1 MKFNFLFL
9 FLSLSLII
17 SSCVS
22 DSTDTNDLKVFG
34 GKIYGGEFSFM
45 SPEKIESLLPIS
57 VSDIYSN
64 RILSQVYEP
73 LLRID
78 MKTMQVT
85 PSLAE
90 SFKVSGDAKV
100 FTFKLRKGILFHD
113 DDCFSNDKER
123 ELTAEDVKFSLDL
136 ACSGH
141 KKNEISYLLVDKIT
155 GAEKYNKISENS
167 FPEGGVKGI
176 KVIDPQTVQITLD
189 EPFVGFDKILTHN
202 SLGIISKKAY
212 LKYGDDLKTHPV
224 GTGAFTLAEMNADKI
239 TLNRNGSYW
248 KKDEF
253 GNKLPFIDKVV
264 MTYSK
269 DKRSEL
275 TAFNDR
281 KIDIVLEIPVEEIQH
296 VFGTLEDAQNGKTVK
311 HKVETETS
319 MKMTYMAFAC
329 ESDEFKDE
337 KVRKAFNLAVD
348 RQEIIDL
355 YIEGEGY
362 AADHGFVPPMD
373 NYPYKEVNGHG
384 FNPELA
390 KSLLAQA
397 GYKSGADFPKL
408 DIYVNTKE
416 GSTIYKMMTGVVDNI
431 KKTLGVELKIKLCTI
446 QERNEAI
453 IKGTAK
459 LWRGGW
465 IADYPDAENFLTL
478 FYGKNISDN
487 EMSVVNDF
495 KFRNESFDANFEKA
509 LKELNKEKRNN
520 LLAKCDQIT
529 IDHSAV
535 LPILTDDF
543 IVMVNVRVR
552 DFKTNAIQ
560 ALDFSNIYIKDQR

>member
-253 GNKLPFIDKVV
+253 GNQLPFIDKVV

-495 KFRNESFDANFEKA
+495 KFRNDSFDANFEKA

>member
-1 MKFNFLFL
+1 MRFNILFL
-9 FLSLSLII
+9 LFSFSILLN
-17 SSCVS
+17 SCGDDNS
-22 DSTDTNDLKVFG
+22 DTSNLKAVG

-64 RILSQVYEP
+64 RILSQIYEP

-78 MKTMQVT
+78 MSTMQVI

-90 SFKVSGDAKV
+90 SFKVSEDAKV
-100 FTFKLRKGILFHD
+100 FTLKLREGVMFHE
-113 DDCFSNDKER
+113 DDCFSNDEDR
-123 ELTAEDVKFSLDL
+123 ILTAEDVKFSLDL
-136 ACSGH
+136 ACSGQKH
-141 KKNEISYLLVDKIT
+141 NEISYLLVDKIL
-155 GAEKYNKISENS
+155 GAAEYNKASENQL
-167 FPEGGVKGI
+167 PDTGVKGI
-176 KVIDPQTVQITLD
+176 KVIDARTIQITLD

-202 SLGIISKKAY
+202 SLGIISKKAF
-212 LKYGDDLKTHPV
+212 LKYGEKLNTHPV
-224 GTGAFTLAEMNADKI
+224 GTGAFVLEEMNADKI
-239 TLNRNGSYW
+239 ILARNADYW
-248 KKDEF
+248 RKDEF
-253 GNKLPFIDKVV
+253 GNQLPFLNKVV

-281 KIDIVLEIPVEEIQH
+281 KIDIVLEIPVEEIQY
-296 VFGTLEDAQNGKTVK
+296 VFGTLEDAQNGKNVK

-329 ESDEFKDE
+329 ESKEFSDER
-337 KVRKAFNLAVD
+337 VRKAFNLAVD
-348 RQEIIDL
+348 RQSIIDEYL
-355 YIEGEGY
+355 EGEGY
-362 AADHGFVPPMD
+362 AAEHGFVPPMD
-373 NYPYKEVNGHG
+373 NYPYKKVKGYT

-390 KSLLAQA
+390 RSLLAEA
-397 GYKSGADFPKL
+397 GYKDGSSFPKL
-408 DIYVNTKE
+408 EVYVNTKE
-416 GSTIYKMMTGVVDNI
+416 GSSIHKMMKGVVANI
-431 KKTLGVELKIKLCTI
+431 KANLNVDLKIKLCTI
-446 QERNEAI
+446 QQRNEAI
-453 IKGTAK
+453 TKGTAK
-459 LWRGGW
+459 LWKGGW

-495 KFRNESFDANFEKA
+495 KFRNERFDLNFEKA
-509 LKELNKEKRNN
+509 LKELNKEKRND
-520 LLAKCDQIT
+520 LLNECDQIT
-529 IDHSAV
+529 IDHAAV

>member
-1 MKFNFLFL
+1 MRFNILFL
-9 FLSLSLII
+9 LFSFSILLN
-17 SSCVS
+17 SCGDDNS
-22 DSTDTNDLKVFG
+22 DTSNMKAVG

-57 VSDIYSN
+57 VSNIYSN
-64 RILSQVYEP
+64 RILSQIYEP

-78 MKTMQVT
+78 MSTMQVI

-90 SFKVSGDAKV
+90 SFKVSEDAKV
-100 FTFKLRKGILFHD
+100 FTLKLREGIMFHE
-113 DDCFSNDKER
+113 DDCFSNDEDR
-123 ELTAEDVKFSLDL
+123 ILTAEDVKFSLDL
-136 ACSGH
+136 ACSGLKH
-141 KKNEISYLLVDKIT
+141 NEISYLLVDKIL
-155 GAEKYNKISENS
+155 GAAEYNKASENQL
-167 FPEGGVKGI
+167 PDTGVKGV
-176 KVIDPQTVQITLD
+176 KVIDARTIQITLD

-202 SLGIISKKAY
+202 SLGIMSKKAY
-212 LKYGDDLKTHPV
+212 LKYGEKLNTHPV
-224 GTGAFTLAEMNADKI
+224 GTGAFVLKEMNAEKI
-239 TLNRNGSYW
+239 ILARNADYW
-248 KKDEF
+248 RKDEF
-253 GNKLPFIDKVV
+253 GNQLPFLNKVV

-281 KIDIVLEIPVEEIQH
+281 KIDIVLEIPVEEIQY
-296 VFGTLEDAQNGKTVK
+296 VFGTLEDAQNGKNVK

-329 ESDEFKDE
+329 ESKEFSDER
-337 KVRKAFNLAVD
+337 VRKAFNLAVD
-348 RQEIIDL
+348 RQSIIDEYL
-355 YIEGEGY
+355 EGEGY
-362 AADHGFVPPMD
+362 AAEHGFVPPMD
-373 NYPYKEVNGHG
+373 NYPYKKVKGYT

-390 KSLLAQA
+390 RSLLAEA
-397 GYKSGADFPKL
+397 GYKDGSSFPKL
-408 DIYVNTKE
+408 EVYVNTKE
-416 GSTIYKMMTGVVDNI
+416 GSSIHKMMKGVVANI
-431 KKTLGVELKIKLCTI
+431 KANLNVDLKIKLCTI
-446 QERNEAI
+446 QQRNEAI
-453 IKGTAK
+453 TKGTAK
-459 LWRGGW
+459 LWKGGW

-495 KFRNESFDANFEKA
+495 KFRNERFDLNFEKA
-509 LKELNKEKRNN
+509 LKELNKEKRND
-520 LLAKCDQIT
+520 LLNECDQIT
-529 IDHSAV
+529 IDHAAV

>member
-9 FLSLSLII
+9 FFSLSLIL
-17 SSCVS
+17 SSCGD
-22 DSTDTNDLKVFG
+22 DSTDTNDLKAVG

-64 RILSQVYEP
+64 RILSQIYEP

-78 MKTMQVT
+78 LKSMQVT
-85 PSLAE
+85 PALAE

-100 FTFKLRKGILFHD
+100 FTFKLRSGILFHD
-113 DDCFSNDKER
+113 DDCFSNNKER

-141 KKNEISYLLVDKIT
+141 EKNEISYLLVDKIT
-155 GAEKYNKISENS
+155 GAEEYNKISENS
-167 FPEGGVKGI
+167 LPEGGVKGI
-176 KVIDPQTVQITLD
+176 KVIDPHTVQITLD

-239 TLNRNGSYW
+239 SLNRNGSYW

-253 GNKLPFIDKVV
+253 GNQLPFIDKVV

-329 ESDEFKDE
+329 ESEEFKDE

-355 YIEGEGY
+355 YLEGEGY

-373 NYPYKEVNGHG
+373 NYPYKQVKGHE

-390 KSLLAQA
+390 QSLLAQA

-408 DIYVNTKE
+408 EIYVNTKE
-416 GSTIYKMMTGVVDNI
+416 GSAIYKMMNGVVDNI
-431 KKTLGVELKIKLCTI
+431 KKNLGVDLKIRLCTI

-453 IKGTAK
+453 KKGTAK

-495 KFRNESFDANFEKA
+495 KFRNENFDANFEKA

-520 LLAKCDQIT
+520 LLTQCDQIT

>member
-1 MKFNFLFL
+1 
-9 FLSLSLII
+9 
-17 SSCVS
+17 
-22 DSTDTNDLKVFG
+22 
-34 GKIYGGEFSFM
+34 M

-253 GNKLPFIDKVV
+253 GNQLPFIDKVV

-281 KIDIVLEIPVEEIQH
+281 EIDIVLEIPVEEIQH

>member
-253 GNKLPFIDKVV
+253 GNQLPFIDKVV

-431 KKTLGVELKIKLCTI
+431 KKNLGVELKIKLCTI
-446 QERNEAI
+446 HERNEAI

>member
-9 FLSLSLII
+9 LLSLSLII
-17 SSCVS
+17 SSCGS
-22 DSTDTNDLKVFG
+22 DSTDTNDLKAIG

-100 FTFKLRKGILFHD
+100 FTFKLIKGILFHD

-253 GNKLPFIDKVV
+253 GNQLPFIDKVV

>member
-253 GNKLPFIDKVV
+253 GNQLPFIDKVV

-431 KKTLGVELKIKLCTI
+431 KKNLGVELKIKLCTI

>member
-253 GNKLPFIDKVV
+253 GNQLPFIDKVV

-281 KIDIVLEIPVEEIQH
+281 EIDIVLEIPVEEIQH

-431 KKTLGVELKIKLCTI
+431 KKNLGVELKIKLCTI

>member
-253 GNKLPFIDKVV
+253 GNQLPFIDKVV

-520 LLAKCDQIT
+520 LLAKCYHIT

-560 ALDFSNIYIKDQR
+560 ALDF

>member
-253 GNKLPFIDKVV
+253 GNQLPFIDKVV

-281 KIDIVLEIPVEEIQH
+281 EIDIVLEIPVEEIQH

>member
-9 FLSLSLII
+9 FFSLSLIL
-17 SSCVS
+17 SSCGD
-22 DSTDTNDLKVFG
+22 DSTDTNDLKAVG

-64 RILSQVYEP
+64 RILSQIYEP

-78 MKTMQVT
+78 LKSMQVT
-85 PSLAE
+85 PALAE

-100 FTFKLRKGILFHD
+100 FTFKLRSGILFHD
-113 DDCFSNDKER
+113 DDCFSNNKER

-141 KKNEISYLLVDKIT
+141 EKNEISYLLVDKIT
-155 GAEKYNKISENS
+155 GAEEYNKISENS
-167 FPEGGVKGI
+167 LPEGGVKGI
-176 KVIDPQTVQITLD
+176 KVIDPHTVQITLD

-239 TLNRNGSYW
+239 SLNRNGSYW

-253 GNKLPFIDKVV
+253 GNQLPFIDKVV

-311 HKVETETS
+311 HKIETETS

-329 ESDEFKDE
+329 ESEEFKDE

-355 YIEGEGY
+355 YLEGEGY

-373 NYPYKEVNGHG
+373 NYPYKQVKGHE

-390 KSLLAQA
+390 QSLLAQA

-408 DIYVNTKE
+408 EIYVNTKE
-416 GSTIYKMMTGVVDNI
+416 GSAIYKMMNGVVDNI
-431 KKTLGVELKIKLCTI
+431 KKNLGVDLKIRLCTI

-453 IKGTAK
+453 KKGTAK

-495 KFRNESFDANFEKA
+495 KFRNDNFDANFEKA

-520 LLAKCDQIT
+520 LLTQCDQIT

>member
-253 GNKLPFIDKVV
+253 GNQLPFIDKVV

>member
-1 MKFNFLFL
+1 MRFNILFL
-9 FLSLSLII
+9 LFSFSILLN
-17 SSCVS
+17 SCGDDNS
-22 DSTDTNDLKVFG
+22 DTSNMKAVG

-57 VSDIYSN
+57 VSNIYSN
-64 RILSQVYEP
+64 RILSQIYEP

-78 MKTMQVT
+78 MSTMQVI

-90 SFKVSGDAKV
+90 SFKVSEDAKV
-100 FTFKLRKGILFHD
+100 FTLKLREGIMFHE
-113 DDCFSNDKER
+113 DDCFSNDEDR
-123 ELTAEDVKFSLDL
+123 ILTAEDVKFSLDL
-136 ACSGH
+136 ACSGLKH
-141 KKNEISYLLVDKIT
+141 NEISYLLVDKIL
-155 GAEKYNKISENS
+155 GAAEYNKASENQL
-167 FPEGGVKGI
+167 PDTGVKGV
-176 KVIDPQTVQITLD
+176 KVIDARTIQITLD

-202 SLGIISKKAY
+202 SLGIMSKKAY
-212 LKYGDDLKTHPV
+212 LKYGEKLNTHPV
-224 GTGAFTLAEMNADKI
+224 GTGAFVLEEMNAEKI
-239 TLNRNGSYW
+239 ILARNADYW
-248 KKDEF
+248 RKDEF
-253 GNKLPFIDKVV
+253 GNQLPFLNKVV

-281 KIDIVLEIPVEEIQH
+281 KIDIVLEIPVEEIQY
-296 VFGTLEDAQNGKTVK
+296 VFGTLEDAQNGKNVK

-329 ESDEFKDE
+329 ESKEFSDER
-337 KVRKAFNLAVD
+337 VRKAFNLAVD
-348 RQEIIDL
+348 RQSIIDEYL
-355 YIEGEGY
+355 EGEGY
-362 AADHGFVPPMD
+362 AAEHGFVPPMD
-373 NYPYKEVNGHG
+373 NYPYKKVKGYT

-390 KSLLAQA
+390 RSLLAEA
-397 GYKSGADFPKL
+397 GYKDGSSFPKL
-408 DIYVNTKE
+408 EVYVNTKE
-416 GSTIYKMMTGVVDNI
+416 GSSIHKMMKGVVANI
-431 KKTLGVELKIKLCTI
+431 KANLNVDLKIKLCTI
-446 QERNEAI
+446 QQRNEAI
-453 IKGTAK
+453 TKGTAK
-459 LWRGGW
+459 LWKGGW

-495 KFRNESFDANFEKA
+495 KFRNERFDLNFEKA
-509 LKELNKEKRNN
+509 LKELNKEKRND
-520 LLAKCDQIT
+520 LLNECDQIT
-529 IDHSAV
+529 IDHAAV

>member
-9 FLSLSLII
+9 FFSLSLIL
-17 SSCVS
+17 SSCGD
-22 DSTDTNDLKVFG
+22 DSTDTNDLKAVG

-64 RILSQVYEP
+64 RILSQIYEP

-155 GAEKYNKISENS
+155 GAEEYNKISENS
-167 FPEGGVKGI
+167 LPEVGVKGI
-176 KVIDPQTVQITLD
+176 KVIDPHTVQITLD

-239 TLNRNGSYW
+239 SLNRNGSYW

-253 GNKLPFIDKVV
+253 GNQLPFIDKVV

-329 ESDEFKDE
+329 ESEEFKDE

-355 YIEGEGY
+355 YLEGEGY

-373 NYPYKEVNGHG
+373 NYPYKQVKGHE

-390 KSLLAQA
+390 QSLLAQA

-408 DIYVNTKE
+408 EIYVNTKE
-416 GSTIYKMMTGVVDNI
+416 GSAIYKMMNGVVDNI
-431 KKTLGVELKIKLCTI
+431 KKNLGVDLKIRLCTI

-453 IKGTAK
+453 KKGTAK

-495 KFRNESFDANFEKA
+495 KFRNENFDANFEKA

-520 LLAKCDQIT
+520 LLTQCDQIT

>member
-9 FLSLSLII
+9 FFTLSLII
-17 SSCVS
+17 SSCGDNS
-22 DSTDTNDLKVFG
+22 SDTNNSKAIG

-57 VSDIYSN
+57 VSNIYSS
-64 RILSQVYEP
+64 RILSQIYEP

-78 MKTMQVT
+78 IKTMQVT
-85 PSLAE
+85 PALAE

-100 FTFKLRKGILFHD
+100 FTFKLRSGVLFHE
-113 DDCFSNDKER
+113 DDCFNNDKDR

-141 KKNEISYLLVDKIT
+141 ANNEISYLLVDKIK
-155 GAEKYNKISENS
+155 GADKYNKISKSS
-167 FPEGGVKGI
+167 FPKGGVSGI
-176 KVIDPQTVQITLD
+176 KVIDSKTIEITLKQ
-189 EPFVGFDKILTHN
+189 PFVGFDKVLTHN
-202 SLGIISKKAY
+202 SLGVISKKAY
-212 LKYGDDLKTHPV
+212 EKYGDDLKTHPV
-224 GTGAFTLAEMNADKI
+224 GTGAFTLAEMNSDKI

-253 GNKLPFIDKVV
+253 GNQLPFIDKVV

-319 MKMTYMAFAC
+319 MQMTYLAFAC

-337 KVRKAFNLAVD
+337 RVRKAFNLAVN

-355 YIEGEGY
+355 YLEGEGN
-362 AADHGFVPPMD
+362 AAENGFVPPMD
-373 NYPYKEVNGHG
+373 NYPNKKVKGHN

-397 GYKSGADFPKL
+397 GYKSGAEFPKL

-431 KKTLGVELKIKLCTI
+431 KKNLGVDLKIKLCTI
-446 QERNEAI
+446 QERSEAI
-453 IKGTAK
+453 SKGTAK

-487 EMSVVNDF
+487 EVSVVNDF
-495 KFRNESFDANFEKA
+495 RFRNTSFDVNFEKA

-520 LLAKCDQIT
+520 LLTQCDQIT
-529 IDHSAV
+529 IDHAAV

>member
-9 FLSLSLII
+9 LLSLSLII
-17 SSCVS
+17 SSCGS
-22 DSTDTNDLKVFG
+22 DSTDTNDLKAIG

-64 RILSQVYEP
+64 RILSQIYEP

-113 DDCFSNDKER
+113 DDCFSNNKER

-167 FPEGGVKGI
+167 FPAGGVEGI
-176 KVIDPQTVQITLD
+176 KVIDPLTVQITLD

-224 GTGAFTLAEMNADKI
+224 GTGAFTLSEMNKDKI
-239 TLNRNGSYW
+239 TLNRNESYW

-253 GNKLPFIDKVV
+253 GNQLPFIDKVV

-275 TAFNDR
+275 TAFNDK

-319 MKMTYMAFAC
+319 MVMTYMAFAC
-329 ESDEFKDE
+329 ESEEFKDE

-373 NYPYKEVNGHG
+373 NYPYKKVKGHD

-408 DIYVNTKE
+408 EIYVNTKE
-416 GSTIYKMMTGVVDNI
+416 GSTIYKMMTGLVDNI
-431 KKTLGVELKIKLCTI
+431 KKNLGIELKIKLCTI

-453 IKGTAK
+453 KKGTAK

-465 IADYPDAENFLTL
+465 LADYPDAENFLTL

-495 KFRNESFDANFEKA
+495 KFRNESFDGNFEKA
-509 LKELNKEKRNN
+509 LKELNKEKRNS

-529 IDHSAV
+529 IDHAAV

>member
-9 FLSLSLII
+9 FFSLSLIL
-17 SSCVS
+17 SSCGD
-22 DSTDTNDLKVFG
+22 DSTDTNDLKAVG

-64 RILSQVYEP
+64 RILSQIYEP

-78 MKTMQVT
+78 LKSMQVT
-85 PSLAE
+85 PALAE

-100 FTFKLRKGILFHD
+100 FTFKLRSGILFHD
-113 DDCFSNDKER
+113 DDCFSNNKER

-141 KKNEISYLLVDKIT
+141 EKNEISYLLVDKIT
-155 GAEKYNKISENS
+155 GAEEYNKISENS
-167 FPEGGVKGI
+167 LPEGGVKGI
-176 KVIDPQTVQITLD
+176 KVIDPHTVQITLD

-239 TLNRNGSYW
+239 SLNRNGSYW

-253 GNKLPFIDKVV
+253 GNQLPFIDKVV

-329 ESDEFKDE
+329 ESEEFKDE

-355 YIEGEGY
+355 YLEGEGY

-373 NYPYKEVNGHG
+373 NYPYKQVKGHE

-390 KSLLAQA
+390 QSLLAQA

-408 DIYVNTKE
+408 EIYVNTKE
-416 GSTIYKMMTGVVDNI
+416 GSAIYKMMNGVVDNI
-431 KKTLGVELKIKLCTI
+431 KKNLGVDLKIRLCTI

-453 IKGTAK
+453 KKGTAK

-495 KFRNESFDANFEKA
+495 KFRNDNFDANFEKA

-520 LLAKCDQIT
+520 LLTQCDQIT